1 MMLKQLECEF
11 SDTIAPAELLDF
23 YARQK
28 HCVNASEGEI
38 ARMLKQSTCVV
49 GAWIDGKL
57 VGFGRGICDGVT
69 GFLMECKLDPAY
81 QGPAAVTRT
90 DGRIEHDEYGI
101 AHKLASRVLEAL
113 RSTGAENI
121 RTLVYGTEVDFCEE
135 LGFKRD
141 GALIPLSLDPVE
153 YAARRAGGS
162 V

>member
-28 HCVNASEGEI
+28 HSVSASEGEI
-38 ARMLKQSTCVV
+38 ERMLKQSTCVV
-49 GAWIDGKL
+49 GARIEGKL

-69 GFLMECKLDPAY
+69 GFLMECKLDPAF

-121 RTLVYGTEVDFCEE
+121 RTLVYGTEVDFCQE